1 MDVAVAS
8 LTFVVGHFRRI
19 KTRRRPRNNAI
30 KHLCVQI
37 DSDVNFQSCCAVLVA
52 QLTARSLPIP
62 EDQGSNPDFVSFYS
76 TLNAVVTL
84 FVEKDANKEKEAG
97 NGQIKKI

>member
-1 MDVAVAS
+1 MAVAVAS

-37 DSDVNFQSCCAVLVA
+37 DSDVNFQSYCAVLVA
-52 QLTARSLPIP
+52 QLTER
-62 EDQGSNPDFVSFYS
+62 
-76 TLNAVVTL
+76 
-84 FVEKDANKEKEAG
+84 
-97 NGQIKKI
+97 